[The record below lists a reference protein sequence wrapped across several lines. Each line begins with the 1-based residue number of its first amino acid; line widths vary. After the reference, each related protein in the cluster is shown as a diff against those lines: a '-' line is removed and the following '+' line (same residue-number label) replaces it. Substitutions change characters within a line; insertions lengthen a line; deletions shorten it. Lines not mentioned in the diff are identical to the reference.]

1 MNPDR
6 AFSIQ
11 NLESKIQNGISYKQ
25 IKIARQSQRI
35 CLDRIRTTLGE
46 KMKKVEAII
55 RPFKLDEVKI
65 ALVNAGIVG
74 MTVSEVR
81 GFGRQKGQTERYRGS
96 EYTVEFL
103 QKLKV
108 EIVVEDNQVDMVV
121 DKIIASCSYWRNW

>member
-1 MNPDR
+1 
-6 AFSIQ
+6 
-11 NLESKIQNGISYKQ
+11 
-25 IKIARQSQRI
+25 
-35 CLDRIRTTLGE
+35 
-46 KMKKVEAII
+46 MKKIEAII

-103 QKLKV
+103 QKLKI
-108 EIVVEDNQVDMVV
+108 EIVVEDNQVDLVV
-121 DKIIASCSYWRNW
+121 EKIISAARTGEIGDGKIFVAPVDEIVRIRTGEKDLEAV

>member
-46 KMKKVEAII
+46 KNE
-55 RPFKLDEVKI
+55 E
-65 ALVNAGIVG
+65 
-74 MTVSEVR
+74 S
-81 GFGRQKGQTERYRGS
+81 
-96 EYTVEFL
+96 
-103 QKLKV
+103 
-108 EIVVEDNQVDMVV
+108 
-121 DKIIASCSYWRNW
+121 